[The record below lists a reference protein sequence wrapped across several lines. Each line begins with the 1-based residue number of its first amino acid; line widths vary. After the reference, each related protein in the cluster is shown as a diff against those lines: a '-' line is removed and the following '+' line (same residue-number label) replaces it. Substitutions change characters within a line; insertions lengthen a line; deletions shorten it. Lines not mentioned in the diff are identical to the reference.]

1 LTSGGGGEGT
11 RDTAIPAALPELAA
25 EAAPLLLLLLL
36 LLELARGVCC
46 GEQSLTTGNLA
57 SKKPK
62 TSDKIFYNAQHH
74 ASATVIQHGSRLK
87 PLPSSMSS
95 SPGWAHSKTRY
106 F

>member
-36 LLELARGVCC
+36 LLLELARGVCC

-57 SKKPK
+57 SKNPK

-74 ASATVIQHGSRLK
+74 ASASYPTRQQTSTTSVVYVPFSRA
-87 PLPSSMSS
+87 
-95 SPGWAHSKTRY
+95 GT